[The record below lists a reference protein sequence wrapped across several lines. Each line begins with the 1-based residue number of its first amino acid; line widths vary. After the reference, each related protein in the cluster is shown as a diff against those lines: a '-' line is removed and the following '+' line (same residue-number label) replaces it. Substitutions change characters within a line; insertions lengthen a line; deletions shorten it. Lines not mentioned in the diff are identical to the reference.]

1 MPHDRLARTRHLQCH
16 RWLHVP
22 EQGHRPRDQARDR
35 GRRLTSKGTPRVPV
49 GGSAT
54 RDLTTHA
61 KCRLLGQP
69 RRILPDPRTARCAY

>member
-1 MPHDRLARTRHLQCH
+1 MTGWLEHDTCSAIAGSTFLN
-16 RWLHVP
+16 
-22 EQGHRPRDQARDR
+22 RDTAPGTKHETADDDSRA
-35 GRRLTSKGTPRVPV
+35 KGTPRVPV